1 MTKKTCST
9 FFLIRS
15 CIETILFYT
24 NLMFYALFPNFN
36 NTSIFSYLFRDDN
49 LNDLYCFES
58 VTASEMGS
66 GVLTCEVIIIDSQTY
81 VFEIFIEKIL

>member
-1 MTKKTCST
+1 
-9 FFLIRS
+9 
-15 CIETILFYT
+15 
-24 NLMFYALFPNFN
+24 MFYALFPNFN
-36 NTSIFSYLFRDDN
+36 NTSTFSYLFRDDN

-81 VFEIFIEKIL
+81 VFEIFIEKIFTLKKTSNQKTSRGKSLYLS